1 MCFTSAIHIMVFKKK
16 ALNTL
21 LCGRVH
27 ENQWELRT
35 NLNMICLIF
44 LKPLP
49 TGKKKNLVAL
59 GPVKVRVRLPL
70 RML

>member
-1 MCFTSAIHIMVFKKK
+1 
-16 ALNTL
+16 
-21 LCGRVH
+21 
-27 ENQWELRT
+27 
-35 NLNMICLIF
+35 MICLIF

-49 TGKKKNLVAL
+49 TGKKKKNLVAL